1 MLILRGDES
10 VFTSN
15 QLTPRA
21 TVQSQ
26 ADSIAPLLGRAV
38 PLLAGVLPRKQSW
51 LSTLLVTGALSP
63 LSALLLPFA
72 VYSHPDFDPLVT
84 ELPDKCIPGKGKY
97 ANQARNV
104 CNFLKA
110 SWGAQFQPRE
120 QIAEAEIS
128 SVHQG
133 DVTRE
138 AALPT
143 TSKSRAVGHSYH
155 SAGPDPRRW
164 ICSKDVHPKKQAL
177 YWAPALEKI
186 LERERETCTA
196 WRAERSLSPNSLLA
210 KGFYHIL
217 YIQDNRRYSSQ
228 CFEDLA
234 LSPCVSYLLP
244 CNTLPPNRVA

>member
-26 ADSIAPLLGRAV
+26 ADSIAPLLGGAV

-72 VYSHPDFDPLVT
+72 VYSHPDIDPLVT

-128 SVHQG
+128 SVH
-133 DVTRE
+133 
-138 AALPT
+138 
-143 TSKSRAVGHSYH
+143 
-155 SAGPDPRRW
+155 
-164 ICSKDVHPKKQAL
+164 
-177 YWAPALEKI
+177 
-186 LERERETCTA
+186 
-196 WRAERSLSPNSLLA
+196 
-210 KGFYHIL
+210 
-217 YIQDNRRYSSQ
+217 
-228 CFEDLA
+228 
-234 LSPCVSYLLP
+234 
-244 CNTLPPNRVA
+244 